1 MGTRERHRQLA
12 LALFRS
18 TATVLQ
24 NQDLAPDLLG
34 KILGPRITSTSANA
48 AAVSKTWRQVVDAQG
63 VDRYCTK
70 RQSVEDFYFSS
81 LYTPHRVHM
90 TLSNCIT
97 NQYHVGILVSW
108 IYQSKSLVSL
118 DLSTN
123 NMNRHMT
130 VLMRALARSKLHTLN
145 LHDCQIK
152 PDGAKALA
160 DALRDNVVLKKI
172 LLTANMIKDKGAIAL
187 GGALKNN
194 KTLKELELK
203 FCDIG
208 PEGGKALASALS
220 EGSAGRSERVLE
232 SNMTK
237 DEGAIALGEAL
248 KSNKTL
254 EELDLFKCSIGAE
267 GAKALASALSEGSAV
282 LTSLNLEMNHVGP
295 EGAKALAAALRVN
308 RVLLTNLNIKDNAL
322 GGVSMWHPGEGTYDP
337 SGIEA
342 LASALAGNSV
352 LTNLSVAHNPMNGE
366 GAQQLAAAALGSKS
380 LEVLSQVPIKELR
393 ADTLTEV
400 NLTIKGLGPTEGIVL
415 AELIKGSRKLNKL
428 NLSGNM
434 FGDEGAIALCEALK
448 SNKTLKELQLRSCDI
463 GAEGGKA
470 LASALSVNRVLTTLD
485 LSGNRL
491 EAEGAKA
498 LARALSVNR
507 VLTSLELYNNVVGPE
522 GAKALADA
530 LRVNAVL
537 TKLTVFFNNIGD
549 EGEKALRDAAKGR
562 EGFELII

>member
-34 KILGPRITSTSANA
+34 KILGPRITSPSANA

-152 PDGAKALA
+152 PD
-160 DALRDNVVLKKI
+160 
-172 LLTANMIKDKGAIAL
+172 
-187 GGALKNN
+187 
-194 KTLKELELK
+194 
-203 FCDIG
+203 
-208 PEGGKALASALS
+208 
-220 EGSAGRSERVLE
+220 
-232 SNMTK
+232 
-237 DEGAIALGEAL
+237 
-248 KSNKTL
+248 
-254 EELDLFKCSIGAE
+254 
-267 GAKALASALSEGSAV
+267 
-282 LTSLNLEMNHVGP
+282 
-295 EGAKALAAALRVN
+295 GAKALAAALRVN